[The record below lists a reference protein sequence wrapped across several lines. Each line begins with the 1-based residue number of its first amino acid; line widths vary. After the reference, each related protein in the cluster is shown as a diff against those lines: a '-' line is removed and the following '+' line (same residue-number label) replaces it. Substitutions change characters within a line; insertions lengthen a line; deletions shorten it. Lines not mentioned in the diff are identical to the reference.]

1 MKSIVETE
9 RLTLK
14 VLDATKAESVL
25 EYYRENRAFLQPW
38 EPMRN
43 DGFYTY
49 ETQSISLTLD
59 AQAMERGEMLRYW
72 IYLKDGTGPI
82 GSIALTNIIRGVFKS
97 CYLGYK
103 LSERHG
109 GKGYMTE
116 AIEKIIEIAFHDMKL
131 HRIEANIMPHNIRSR
146 RAVEKLGFKEEGIS
160 EKYLKIND
168 KWEDHC
174 RFALINQAFDA

>member
-1 MKSIVETE
+1 MRPIVETE

-14 VLDATKAESVL
+14 ILDATMADSVL
-25 EYYRENRAFLQPW
+25 EYYCINKTFLEPW
-38 EPMRN
+38 EPKRN
-43 DGFYTY
+43 DGFFTY
-49 ETQSISLTLD
+49 ETQFTSLKLD

-97 CYLGYK
+97 CFLGYK
-103 LSERHG
+103 LSQKYG
-109 GKGYMTE
+109 GRGYMTE
-116 AIEKIIEIAFHDMKL
+116 AIKKMIEVAFKDLKL

-146 RAVEKLGFKEEGIS
+146 KAILKLGFKEEGIS

-174 RFALINQAFDA
+174 RFALINQALDA